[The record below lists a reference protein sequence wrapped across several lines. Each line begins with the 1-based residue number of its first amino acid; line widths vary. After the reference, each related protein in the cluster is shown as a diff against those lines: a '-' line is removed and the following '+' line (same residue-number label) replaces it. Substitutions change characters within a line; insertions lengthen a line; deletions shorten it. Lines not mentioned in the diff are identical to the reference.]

1 MKTLD
6 HLRENG
12 LLATE
17 INKFESRLW
26 RASRRD
32 GLKTIL
38 ITSAVRGEG
47 KSTTAAYLATSLGL
61 YPGRR
66 VLAIDFDFRVPMMNE
81 HFGLRIP
88 VGIDKVLE
96 GKATL
101 TEAIIKTELP
111 GLHVAMPSPGGADHT
126 LLQRTQDLTAMLTT
140 LRDNYDLILMDTP
153 AIIPVADP
161 TRLIPYADGV
171 ILAAMAGKTTGPQ
184 LARAKEICEGLDANI
199 LGLIVNNIEEAAP
212 DYLAGDYDY
221 GYHAPVREAEEDAG
235 FAPPL
240 RSNGPRKKKKPSRHG

>member
-6 HLRENG
+6 RLRENG

-26 RASRRD
+26 RTSRRD

-38 ITSAVRGEG
+38 VTSAVRGEG
-47 KSTTAAYLATSLGL
+47 KSTTTAYLATSLGL

-81 HFGLRIP
+81 HFGFKVP
-88 VGIDKVLE
+88 VGIDKVIE
-96 GKATL
+96 GQATL

-111 GLHVAMPSPGGADHT
+111 GLHVAVPTPGGADHA
-126 LLQRTQDLTAMLTT
+126 LLNRTQVLSEMLST

-161 TRLIPYADGV
+161 TRLIPFADGV
-171 ILAAMAGKTTGPQ
+171 LLAAMAGKTTGPQ
-184 LARAKEICEGLDANI
+184 LMRAKELCEGLDANI
-199 LGLIVNNIEEAAP
+199 LGLIVNNVEEAAP
-212 DYLAGDYDY
+212 DYLASDYDY
-221 GYHAPVREAEEDAG
+221 GYHAPVRTEDEDAG
-235 FAPPL
+235 LAPPL
-240 RSNGPRKKKKPSRHG
+240 RSNGPRKKKPAGRK